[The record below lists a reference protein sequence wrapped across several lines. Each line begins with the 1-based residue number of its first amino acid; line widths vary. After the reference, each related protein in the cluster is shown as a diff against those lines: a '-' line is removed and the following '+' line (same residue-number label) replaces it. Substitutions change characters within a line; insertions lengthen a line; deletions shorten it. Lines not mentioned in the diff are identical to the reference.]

1 MNILL
6 ANSASE
12 LESFAA
18 SELQRY
24 LNLLFGLEADVSDQP
39 GPTADISFIIGT
51 HTNLP
56 DSSDYLQGELP
67 ALDEQS
73 YLLRKTQSQGKESFA
88 LIGGSPRAVL
98 WAVYDLVE
106 RWGVRYLLRRDVI
119 PDPLPEFNLPDLDII
134 CEPELPIR
142 QWRVIND
149 FACGPES
156 WGMVHYRQII
166 DQLAKLRF
174 NRLYLSIYAYQ
185 PFLHYECKGVKR
197 QTACLWF
204 DFHYPITDDM
214 VGRELF
220 GNEEEFWNPDLPRN
234 ASYEELSAAC
244 ENLVHNLIEYGHQRG
259 MQSVMDGNLLEYVPE
274 FAEVLSSSQSIH
286 QLAELTIVPTADTS
300 VDDPTVVDLATALLQ
315 AQIDT
320 YPEIDFISIGMP
332 EFRQWSGQYEE
343 AWQKL
348 NAKYGL
354 EDSIK
359 LSDVLRGAENR
370 DSYPGGSERALDE
383 VKGDIVALYFYD
395 HLLNETEA
403 LSDTTRP
410 DMKFSIN
417 SVAEELYPVLPYLLK
432 EGWEMMNFVDY
443 TPSRIIKRRK
453 VLADIPGRKIP
464 ASLIYTLHDDNVGV
478 LPQLST
484 GSLHELT
491 KDLYQHGWA
500 GFSTRYWLVSDHDPC
515 LAYLSK
521 AGWDVSSSPQN
532 VYTDFIESLWGKDCH
547 EDGLEMFHE
556 LEKATVDL
564 EWHGLGLTFPVP
576 GMMEKH
582 WNESPFP
589 VELEK
594 VREHYRKALAAARRI
609 AEKSSLKGREDA
621 EYWIG
626 RFEFGIACL
635 DSIESL
641 RSAAIAEAE
650 GDDKE
655 EVLRHTEA
663 SLSRAVD
670 GLKAYARVTRD
681 QSDRGAIA
689 TLNEYVYRYLKAKV
703 AELQK

>member
-1 MNILL
+1 
-6 ANSASE
+6 
-12 LESFAA
+12 
-18 SELQRY
+18 
-24 LNLLFGLEADVSDQP
+24 
-39 GPTADISFIIGT
+39 
-51 HTNLP
+51 
-56 DSSDYLQGELP
+56 
-67 ALDEQS
+67 
-73 YLLRKTQSQGKESFA
+73 
-88 LIGGSPRAVL
+88 
-98 WAVYDLVE
+98 
-106 RWGVRYLLRRDVI
+106 WGVRYLLLRDVI

-383 VKGDIVALYFYD
+383 VK
-395 HLLNETEA
+395 
-403 LSDTTRP
+403 
-410 DMKFSIN
+410 
-417 SVAEELYPVLPYLLK
+417 
-432 EGWEMMNFVDY
+432 
-443 TPSRIIKRRK
+443 
-453 VLADIPGRKIP
+453 
-464 ASLIYTLHDDNVGV
+464 
-478 LPQLST
+478 
-484 GSLHELT
+484 
-491 KDLYQHGWA
+491 
-500 GFSTRYWLVSDHDPC
+500 
-515 LAYLSK
+515 
-521 AGWDVSSSPQN
+521 
-532 VYTDFIESLWGKDCH
+532 
-547 EDGLEMFHE
+547 
-556 LEKATVDL
+556 
-564 EWHGLGLTFPVP
+564 
-576 GMMEKH
+576 
-582 WNESPFP
+582 
-589 VELEK
+589 
-594 VREHYRKALAAARRI
+594 
-609 AEKSSLKGREDA
+609 
-621 EYWIG
+621 
-626 RFEFGIACL
+626 
-635 DSIESL
+635 
-641 RSAAIAEAE
+641 
-650 GDDKE
+650 
-655 EVLRHTEA
+655 
-663 SLSRAVD
+663 
-670 GLKAYARVTRD
+670 
-681 QSDRGAIA
+681 
-689 TLNEYVYRYLKAKV
+689 
-703 AELQK
+703 